1 MQPDLSPEDYA
12 AIAALLREMIAT
24 DRFLL
29 SPRVKRWQAILD
41 KLDPPSPKPA
51 PHPPLKAPG
60 EPSVVLMKKRRR

>member
-12 AIAALLREMIAT
+12 AIAALLRNMLAA

-41 KLDPPSPKPA
+41 KLDPPAPRSE

-60 EPSVVLMKKRRR
+60 EPSMMLMKKRRR